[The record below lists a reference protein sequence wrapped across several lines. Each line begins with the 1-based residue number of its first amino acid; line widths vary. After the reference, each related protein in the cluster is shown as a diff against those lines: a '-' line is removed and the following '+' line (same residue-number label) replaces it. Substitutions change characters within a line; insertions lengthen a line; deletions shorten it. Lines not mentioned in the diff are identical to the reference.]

1 MPVKAALLD
10 QPVTLDE
17 MMSRGHHAGQVVLLR
32 PAPFAGGSW
41 SAELIARPTHQH
53 PLMAP
58 MEGTEL
64 SQSEKVSPTTT
75 YEFLVRY
82 QSEAARLAVYPE
94 MRRGAIIYLGI
105 VGESIEVM
113 EVVHGQPASDEL
125 ERELGDVLWYVA
137 AICDELGLSMATIV
151 QDGIESTRFTTTR
164 EFPKTWA
171 RAMVV
176 HAGRI
181 SECFKKHL
189 RDQDKVL
196 RDDRMATIVEC
207 LEELTA
213 RVHLVAK
220 ADSSSL
226 EQVVSRNL
234 EKLVER
240 GASIRAE
247 RAARNDTEAA
257 GGQ

>member
-1 MPVKAALLD
+1 M
-10 QPVTLDE
+10 T
-17 MMSRGHHAGQVVLLR
+17 S
-32 PAPFAGGSW
+32 
-41 SAELIARPTHQH
+41 
-53 PLMAP
+53 
-58 MEGTEL
+58 
-64 SQSEKVSPTTT
+64 

-82 QSEAARLAVYPE
+82 QAEAARLAVYPD

-105 VGESIEVM
+105 VNKSIEVM
-113 EVVHGQPASDEL
+113 EVVHGQPVSNEL
-125 ERELGDVLWYVA
+125 EQELGDVLWYVA
-137 AICDELGLSMATIV
+137 AICDELGLSMATII
-151 QDGIESTRFTTTR
+151 QDGIESTPFITTR

-176 HAGRI
+176 RAGRI

-189 RDQDKVL
+189 RDQDTVL

-213 RVHLVAK
+213 RVYLLAK
-220 ADSSSL
+220 ADASSL

-240 GASIRAE
+240 GAAIRAE
-247 RAARNDTEAA
+247 HAARQTERDGKDAA
-257 GGQ
+257 SQ